1 MNTDKP
7 DVADKIF
14 RAKMMHEIYESL
26 ATKFGYET
34 RDETKDFDPTTPNG
48 QLMIATVN
56 VFTESEIGRLTAEN
70 DRLKKEVEA
79 AKLMIRNIAFYAE
92 DHTEPGGHCALCVI
106 QGVVDGGIALLPLEG
121 DSK

>member
-7 DVADKIF
+7 DAVEDPGKQWSEMYVKAW
-14 RAKMMHEIYESL
+14 
-26 ATKFGYET
+26 KFYCIE
-34 RDETKDFDPTTPNG
+34 NG
-48 QLMIATVN
+48 EP
-56 VFTESEIGRLTAEN
+56 ESEDDRELAIDRVSDLASFGLQLTAEN

>member
-79 AKLMIRNIAFYAE
+79 ANEVIGHYARRTHLTSQGDECTIAKTYLA
-92 DHTEPGGHCALCVI
+92 A
-106 QGVVDGGIALLPLEG
+106 LEG
-121 DSK
+121 EAQ